1 MELTPDRVPLRAVVT
16 LGLVSVLPV
25 FLSLGSFRPLG
36 ADGGF
41 PKVPVVDAFLHTG
54 LEWAALSAAFF
65 ACVLTF
71 FHFRHTRHAVLP
83 VLGLSM
89 LTACVVDGF
98 HLLAV
103 EGQIET
109 AASPEQFI
117 AVSWTLSRLAHSLIL
132 MAGLIVVLLRPRFLR
147 MRNRE
152 VLFGALGIAVT
163 LGSYAVLTSLSD
175 HSEFLNWVRPGAL
188 IKRPYDLLP
197 VVPLVVSGS
206 LLAAV
211 FSRRLH
217 SPFGTALF
225 LSLVPAISAQ
235 LYMAFGS
242 DLVGDPAANSAHLLK
257 AVSYLIPFLGLLFEY
272 QATYAMLRDRSR
284 SLVQL
289 NERLNHQATH
299 DALTGLPNRVSFE
312 YQVSRAISL
321 ADRSQ
326 NFAAILLLDLD
337 GFKDVNDSAGH
348 EAGDLILTTT
358 AERLAAN
365 VRASDVVSR
374 LGGDEFTILL
384 GDLPRQEFAAVVARQ
399 LIDSISKPTIHQ
411 GKELMV
417 TPSIGIATFPTD
429 GDDVEDLMR
438 AADHAMYEIKR
449 SGGRGFRYFDSST
462 DQVARDLVAL
472 RTDLRRGVEE
482 DEFVLHYQPQI
493 DIHRQTLIGAEALVR
508 WNHPEHGLLPPGR
521 FLEAAEQT
529 GLIVELGYW
538 VLKAAAQQQSRW
550 AAELGPLRMGINV
563 SFRQIRESD
572 FARRARQIIAAS
584 GADPGRIDLE
594 LTETWIMEDH
604 ESAIQHLAPL
614 KELGM
619 RVAVDDFGTGYS
631 TLWALDKLPLDTLK
645 VDRSFVTDIHEN
657 SSRQAMVRGILTIA
671 EGLGLEVIAEG
682 IERDVELLW
691 LTENG
696 VRFGQGYYF
705 AAPMP
710 ADEFEAWAADWEI
723 EKV

>member
-1 MELTPDRVPLRAVVT
+1 MELTPDRVPMRAVVT

-25 FLSLGSFRPLG
+25 FLSLGTFRPLG

-41 PKVPVVDAFLHTG
+41 PRVPVVDSFLHTG

-65 ACVLTF
+65 ACVLTV
-71 FHFRHTRHAVLP
+71 FHFRHTRHGVLP

-132 MAGLIVVLLRPRFLR
+132 MAGLIVVLLRPKFLR

-152 VLFGALGIAVT
+152 VLFGVLGIAVA
-163 LGSYAVLTSLSD
+163 LGSYAALTSLSF

-211 FSRRLH
+211 FSRSLH

-272 QATYAMLRDRSR
+272 QATYAMLRDRSQ

-326 NFAAILLLDLD
+326 NYAAVLLLDLD

-358 AERLAAN
+358 AERLAAS

-429 GDDVEDLMR
+429 GDNVEALMR

-493 DIHRQTLIGAEALVR
+493 DIHRQTLVGAEALVR

-529 GLIVELGYW
+529 GLIVELGSW

-550 AAELGPLRMGINV
+550 AADLGPLRMGINV

-572 FARRARQIIAAS
+572 FARGARQIIAES

-594 LTETWIMEDH
+594 LTETWIMEDQ
-604 ESAIQHLAPL
+604 ESAIQHLTPL

-682 IERDVELLW
+682 IERDVELRW

-710 ADEFEAWAADWEI
+710 ADDFEAWAEDWEI